1 MKTKGRFRMKTD
13 DTPFAGTGDGKRDSA
28 GRSRSVSVRRARA
41 VLLTLGIASGICLM
55 IQQLFSFE
63 PLWVFGV
70 EEKPLVLIDPGHG
83 GIDGGAENASG
94 TCEKDI
100 NLAISRM
107 LKEKL
112 EEYDIRV
119 EMTREEDRGLY
130 TGVKNDGTEDM
141 EIEGRRSIRSLKA
154 EDLNARCD
162 MMNDLEPD
170 VFISVHLNSFKQDR
184 SVCGAQVFFSPGD
197 SQETGERSRQL
208 AELIQ
213 QEFREQSG
221 GVNQRTAMRKND
233 VLILKNARV
242 PAVIAECGFL
252 SNLSEAAL
260 LTEESYQQELAES
273 MKKGILAYLGIEE
286 QNGGS
291 AEAGNAGDSGKGDKN
306 EKIVTS
312 R

>member
-1 MKTKGRFRMKTD
+1 MKTD
-13 DTPFAGTGDGKRDSA
+13 DAPFTGTGDCKRDST
-28 GRSRSVSVRRARA
+28 GRSRSVSVRRVRA
-41 VLLTLGIASGICLM
+41 VLLTLCIAAGICLM

-100 NLAISRM
+100 NLAIGKM

-119 EMTREEDRGLY
+119 KMTREEDKGLY

-184 SVCGAQVFFSPGD
+184 SVCGAQVFFSPGG

-221 GVNQRTAMRKND
+221 GANQRTVMRKND

-286 QNGGS
+286 ESRGS
-291 AEAGNAGDSGKGDKN
+291 EEAGNVDGSGKGDKN